1 MDVRVR
7 CCSLTKN
14 AADGSLIGET
24 AVRNYLASKEYKLSI
39 DGKLTMGYLTHR
51 GRSMESMPSTIG
63 NTGVL
68 KKVVGRDDAGLCV
81 ADGVPTF
88 THYVKEFY
96 IEDVPGEGPWLCAL
110 VHILDEDGFDKIAA
124 DNIKRLKALIRSGIK
139 LTCSLVV
146 VAYWDS
152 QSSGIDICRQI
163 KSIKSL
169 DWTVNP
175 SFGPLARITEVYDD
189 FAEDGDLEEYERE
202 FSAIDL
208 DYGYKKSQPANG
220 EIKVKTFSDLNA
232 LGLNDVARTS
242 KIGGCVAK
250 LKVKEFS
257 SVCSIVEV
265 SPTSRVNKTEVKT
278 KTYSDINASTITYR
292 YSNKNSM
299 EEREKTFSA
308 SSIKDR
314 IREAKLSPRERF
326 RRLIVDYKQAVK
338 AQGGVNKIDEETL
351 RIMKSLFAADVLN
364 IMSVVTPLV
373 LQGKNLVTL
382 LNAGSLGVE
391 VRKAAQAMSIPY
403 KKALAEAEKV
413 GQVSKQNYQNI
424 TRTYTQFIKALQN
437 VIFGGPTTLTP
448 VESESEDEEI
458 AEEE

>member
-39 DGKLTMGYLTHR
+39 EGKLTMGYLTHR
-51 GRSMESMPSTIG
+51 GRSMDSMPASIG
-63 NTGVL
+63 NPAVL

-96 IEDVPGEGPWLCAL
+96 IENVEGEGPWLCAL
-110 VHILDEDGFDKIAA
+110 VHIFDEDGFDDIAA
-124 DNIKRLKALIRSGIK
+124 ANIKRLKALIRSGVK

-189 FAEDGDLEEYERE
+189 KAPLADEFERE
-202 FSAIDL
+202 FSEIENDSV
-208 DYGYKKSQPANG
+208 YVKSQPKSG
-220 EIKVKTFSDLNA
+220 EIKVKTFSDLNS
-232 LGLNDVARTS
+232 LGLNDLVKSS
-242 KIGGCVAK
+242 KIDGCFTK

-257 SVCSIVEV
+257 SVCSI
-265 SPTSRVNKTEVKT
+265 TEVGNTSSSTTAKT
-278 KTYSDINASTITYR
+278 KSFTYNEPDTRTYSVASV
-292 YSNKNSM
+292 K
-299 EEREKTFSA
+299 ERV
-308 SSIKDR
+308 
-314 IREAKLSPRERF
+314 REAKLSPRERF
-326 RRLIVDYKQAVK
+326 RRLIMDYKQAVK
-338 AQGGVNKIDEETL
+338 AQGGSNKIDQETL
-351 RIMKSLFAADVLN
+351 RVMKSLFASDVLS
-364 IMSVVTPLV
+364 IMQVVTPMV
-373 LQGKNLVTL
+373 LEGKNLVTL
-382 LNAGSLGVE
+382 LNAGALGVE
-391 VRKAAQAMSIPY
+391 VRKAAQAMFLPY
-403 KKALAEAEKV
+403 KQALTEAKKL
-413 GQVSKQNYQNI
+413 GYVSKDRYQKI
-424 TRTYTQFIKALQN
+424 TLAYTEFIRALQN
-437 VIFGGPTTLTP
+437 YVFGTAGEMAVKNEP
-448 VESESEDEEI
+448 VEEENR
-458 AEEE
+458 

>member
-24 AVRNYLASKEYKLSI
+24 AVRNYLDSEEYKLSI

-51 GRSMESMPSTIG
+51 GRSIESMPNSVG
-63 NTGVL
+63 NAAIL

-81 ADGVPTF
+81 ADGAPTF

-96 IEDVPGEGPWLCAL
+96 IENVPGEGPWLCAL
-110 VHILDEDGFDKIAA
+110 VHIFDEREFDDLAA
-124 DNIKRLKALIRSGIK
+124 ANIKRLKALIRSGVK

-175 SFGPLARITEVYDD
+175 SFGPLARITEVYDEPD
-189 FAEDGDLEEYERE
+189 RDEVERE
-202 FSAIDL
+202 FSEIENDRAFA
-208 DYGYKKSQPANG
+208 KTQPKGA

-232 LGLNDVARTS
+232 LGLNDVVKTS
-242 KIGGCVAK
+242 KINGCFTK

-257 SVCSIVEV
+257 SVCSVTEV
-265 SPTSRVNKTEVKT
+265 SPETRM
-278 KTYSDINASTITYR
+278 
-292 YSNKNSM
+292 YSNNTYCKSSNINMTEKN
-299 EEREKTFSA
+299 FSVTA
-308 SSIKDR
+308 VRDR
-314 IREAKLSPRERF
+314 VKEFKLSPRERF
-326 RRLIVDYKQAVK
+326 RRLILDYKQAVK
-338 AQGGVNKIDEETL
+338 AQGGIDKIDDETL
-351 RIMKSLFAADVLN
+351 RAMKSLFASDVLN
-364 IMSVVTPLV
+364 IMNVVTPLV
-373 LQGKNLVTL
+373 LEGKNLVTL

-391 VRKAAQAMSIPY
+391 VRKAAQAMFLPY
-403 KKALAEAEKV
+403 KKALQEADKM
-413 GQVSKQNYQNI
+413 GQVSKKNYGDI
-424 TRTYTQFIKALQN
+424 TAAYTTFIRSLQE
-437 VIFGGPTTLTP
+437 VVFSSKSITP
-448 VESESEDEEI
+448 ESINEDED
-458 AEEE
+458 

>member
-24 AVRNYLASKEYKLSI
+24 VVRNYLESKEYKLSI

-51 GRSMESMPSTIG
+51 GRSMDTMPSTIG
-63 NTGVL
+63 NTATL

-110 VHILDEDGFDKIAA
+110 VHILDEDGFDPIAA
-124 DNIKRLKALIRSGIK
+124 NNIKRLKALIRSGIK

-152 QSSGIDICRQI
+152 QSSGVDICRQI
-163 KSIKSL
+163 KNIKSL

-189 FAEDGDLEEYERE
+189 KPDSSNYSDDEYDELVRE
-202 FSAIDL
+202 FSEIEKD
-208 DYGYKKSQPANG
+208 DVFVKTQPKNG
-220 EIKVKTFSDLNA
+220 ELKVKEFSDLNSFG
-232 LGLNDVARTS
+232 LGDAPKSS
-242 KIGGCVAK
+242 KVDGVFTK

-257 SVCSIVEV
+257 SVGVIEIISEGDNITVKQSKSGVKEKAFSV
-265 SPTSRVNKTEVKT
+265 TSVKERVK
-278 KTYSDINASTITYR
+278 
-292 YSNKNSM
+292 
-299 EEREKTFSA
+299 
-308 SSIKDR
+308 
-314 IREAKLSPRERF
+314 EAKLSPRERF
-326 RRLIVDYKQAVK
+326 RRLILDYKQVVK
-338 AQGGVNKIDEETL
+338 ASGGVSKIDGETL
-351 RIMKSLFAADVLN
+351 KVMKSLFASDVLS
-364 IMSVVTPLV
+364 IMQVVTPMV
-373 LQGKNLVTL
+373 LEGKNLVTL

-391 VRKAAQAMSIPY
+391 VRKASQAMFIPY
-403 KKALAEAEKV
+403 KQALAEAEKL
-413 GQVSKQNYQNI
+413 GYVSKNKYQAI
-424 TRTYTQFIKALQN
+424 QTAYVTFIKSLQN
-437 VIFGGPTTLTP
+437 FVFGTSGE
-448 VESESEDEEI
+448 VEI
-458 AEEE
+458 NAEEEGK

>member
-24 AVRNYLASKEYKLSI
+24 VVRNYLESKEYKLSI

-51 GRSMESMPSTIG
+51 GRSMDTMPSTIG
-63 NTGVL
+63 NTATL

-110 VHILDEDGFDKIAA
+110 VHILDEDGFDPIAA
-124 DNIKRLKALIRSGIK
+124 NNIKRLKALIRSGIK

-152 QSSGIDICRQI
+152 QSSGVDICRQI
-163 KSIKSL
+163 KNIKSL

-189 FAEDGDLEEYERE
+189 KPDSSNYSDDEYDELVRE
-202 FSAIDL
+202 FSEIEKD
-208 DYGYKKSQPANG
+208 DVFVKTQPKNG
-220 EIKVKTFSDLNA
+220 ELKVKEFSDLNSFG
-232 LGLNDVARTS
+232 LGDAAKTS
-242 KIGGCVAK
+242 KVNGVFTK

-257 SVCSIVEV
+257 SVGVIEIISEGDNI
-265 SPTSRVNKTEVKT
+265 TVKQS
-278 KTYSDINASTITYR
+278 KSGV
-292 YSNKNSM
+292 K
-299 EEREKTFSA
+299 EKTFSVT
-308 SSIKDR
+308 SVKER
-314 IREAKLSPRERF
+314 VKEAKLSPRERF
-326 RRLIVDYKQAVK
+326 RRLILDYKQVVK
-338 AQGGVNKIDEETL
+338 ASGGVSKIDGETL
-351 RIMKSLFAADVLN
+351 KVMKSLFASDVLS
-364 IMSVVTPLV
+364 IMQVVTPMV
-373 LQGKNLVTL
+373 LEGKNLVTL

-391 VRKAAQAMSIPY
+391 VRKASQAMFIPY
-403 KKALAEAEKV
+403 KQALAEAEKL
-413 GQVSKQNYQNI
+413 GYVSKNKYQAI
-424 TRTYTQFIKALQN
+424 QTAYVTFIKSLQN
-437 VIFGGPTTLTP
+437 FVFGTSGE
-448 VESESEDEEI
+448 VEI
-458 AEEE
+458 NAEEEGK